1 MGMGYGQTRSGSS
14 TEGTDHDVTSE
25 RARPV
30 RARFELAI
38 RRMMD
43 AWLDAGR
50 LQVSSGDVRLAREY
64 LEMLGCRIE
73 ETADARLRVVNP
85 EGRSQEM
92 TREGAVVAALRRL
105 AERGGK

>member
-1 MGMGYGQTRSGSS
+1 MGIAYGQMPESSS
-14 TEGTDHDVTSE
+14 TESTDHDVTSE

-30 RARFELAI
+30 RSRFELAI

-50 LQVSSGDVRLAREY
+50 MEVSSGDVRLAREF
-64 LEMLGCRIE
+64 LEMSGCKVE
-73 ETADARLRVVNP
+73 ETADARLRVVGP
-85 EGRSQEM
+85 EGRTQEM

-105 AERGGK
+105 AERRS